1 MFTPVVR
8 RVLVAA
14 AAGVTAIGVAAAP
27 ALATT
32 TKPVTRLAGGDR
44 IGTAVAISNQ
54 EFPTAHTAKNVVLTA
69 AYTFP
74 DAMSAGP
81 LGKLFT
87 APLLLTTPGLLDG
100 ATLTEIQRVM
110 PVPSSTTPGTTT
122 QGCSPTTPADAVY
135 IIGGDAAI
143 AAVIDTQL
151 NTAGFNVVRL
161 AGTNRFGT
169 SVSVAKCEG
178 SPSTVFLA
186 TGNIFADALSA
197 GPAAA
202 LKGGSVLLTD
212 GPVMPPEVASYLAG
226 LTSPTVYAVGQGA
239 HLADPSAQ
247 PIVGGDRFATA
258 ALVASEFF
266 TSPTIVGVATG
277 SNFPDALAGGAFM
290 GLMGGPVLLT
300 NPQSLQSADG
310 LYIGQNN
317 VGLTQA
323 FLFGGTATLSPL
335 VATQVSMALNQS

>member
-1 MFTPVVR
+1 M
-8 RVLVAA
+8 
-14 AAGVTAIGVAAAP
+14 
-27 ALATT
+27 
-32 TKPVTRLAGGDR
+32 TRLAGGDR
-44 IGTAVAISNQ
+44 IGTAIAISNQ
-54 EFPTAHTAKNVVLTA
+54 EFATAHTAKNVILTA

-87 APLLLTTPGLLDG
+87 APLLLTTPGSLDP
-100 ATLTEIQRVM
+100 ATLAEIQRVM
-110 PVPSSTTPGTTT
+110 PVPSTGTPATTT
-122 QGCSPTTPADAVY
+122 QGCSSTSPANAVY
-135 IIGGDAAI
+135 VVGGDAAI
-143 AAVIDTQL
+143 AAIIDTQL

-212 GPVMPPEVASYLAG
+212 GPVMPPAVATYLAS
-226 LTSPTVYAVGQGA
+226 LTNPTVYAVGQGA

-290 GLMGGPVLLT
+290 GAMGGPVLLT
-300 NPQSLQSADG
+300 NPESLQSADG

-317 VGLTQA
+317 ATLTQA

-335 VATQVSMALNQS
+335 VATQVGLALNQS

>member
-1 MFTPVVR
+1 
-8 RVLVAA
+8 
-14 AAGVTAIGVAAAP
+14 
-27 ALATT
+27 
-32 TKPVTRLAGGDR
+32 
-44 IGTAVAISNQ
+44 
-54 EFPTAHTAKNVVLTA
+54 
-69 AYTFP
+69 
-74 DAMSAGP
+74 
-81 LGKLFT
+81 
-87 APLLLTTPGLLDG
+87 
-100 ATLTEIQRVM
+100 
-110 PVPSSTTPGTTT
+110 
-122 QGCSPTTPADAVY
+122 
-135 IIGGDAAI
+135 
-143 AAVIDTQL
+143 
-151 NTAGFNVVRL
+151 
-161 AGTNRFGT
+161 
-169 SVSVAKCEG
+169 
-178 SPSTVFLA
+178 VFLA